1 MKILSRPILEQLKKE
16 HSAVSKR
23 LDAWCLDVELA
34 SWTTPH
40 EVKAKYNNTVDFLG
54 DNRAVFNLKGNQ
66 YRIVAKVDY
75 RRGLVIIERA
85 GVHSEY
91 SKWRLR

>member
-16 HSAVSKR
+16 HPEVAKR

-34 SWTTPH
+34 EWNSPH
-40 EVKAKYNNTVDFLG
+40 EVKERFNKTVDFLG
-54 DNRAVFNLKGNQ
+54 DNRAVFNFKGNQ

-75 RRGLVIIERA
+75 KRNLIIIERA
-85 GVHSEY
+85 GSHDEY
-91 SKWRLR
+91 SKWRL